1 MRWLLRKIN
10 FVRNHLNVLQRH
22 RVVFFV
28 VYDLGG
34 QFVVK
39 PLKLP
44 WNLFVYRRHCFFE
57 TSLDVQSNR
66 PAVNVLI
73 AQRRARVVPNPIWT
87 SWHRVLGNTRLQQLQ
102 LSRKRLIMELVNIQ
116 LLLLLLHQ
124 SVIVT
129 LVFVQGSVIT
139 LIFILKKL
147 LLLLKLE
154 VEKHQLILSHL
165 VLELLVVVHG
175 WSGGARVERRIVE
188 ILRGFIFQGLQVFLR
203 V

>member
-1 MRWLLRKIN
+1 
-10 FVRNHLNVLQRH
+10 
-22 RVVFFV
+22 
-28 VYDLGG
+28 
-34 QFVVK
+34 
-39 PLKLP
+39 
-44 WNLFVYRRHCFFE
+44 
-57 TSLDVQSNR
+57 
-66 PAVNVLI
+66 
-73 AQRRARVVPNPIWT
+73 
-87 SWHRVLGNTRLQQLQ
+87 
-102 LSRKRLIMELVNIQ
+102 MELVNIQ

-188 ILRGFIFQGLQVFLR
+188 ILRGFILQGLQVFLR